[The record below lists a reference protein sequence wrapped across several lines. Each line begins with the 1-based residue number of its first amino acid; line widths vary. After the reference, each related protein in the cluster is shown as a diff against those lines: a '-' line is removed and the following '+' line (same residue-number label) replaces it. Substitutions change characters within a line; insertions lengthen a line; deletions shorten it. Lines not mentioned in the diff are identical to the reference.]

1 MTLDNIRHTP
11 AASRS
16 REATLLATFN
26 FAEDARR
33 AADTLR
39 GAGFDVVQVA
49 AAAGRPDPVGEPLVE
64 WGRCGYEARA
74 LDDKWTSAAAWDN
87 ALGLDIGGG
96 TLLTAVVPEGDRAR
110 AAQLI
115 KEAGGRL

>member
-1 MTLDNIRHTP
+1 MSGMQKTPGGTRHEVTLM
-11 AASRS
+11 AS
-16 REATLLATFN
+16 FN

-39 GAGFDVVQVA
+39 ASGFDVVQVA
-49 AAAGRPDPVGEPLVE
+49 AAAQSPDPVGQPLVE
-64 WGRCGYEARA
+64 WGRYGYQAGA

-87 ALGLDIGGG
+87 ALGLDLGGG
-96 TLLTAVVPEGDRAR
+96 ALLTAVVPDTDRAR

-115 KEAGGRL
+115 QDAGGRL